1 MDISNMNL
9 EKFKATGLSILI
21 IKNEKIL
28 FQSKEEMLKP
38 LVKAIRETD
47 MNDATVYDKIVGRA
61 AALLF
66 IYAKVREVFA
76 VTVSKPALSLLKEN
90 QVPISQLIITE
101 NIMNHAGSD
110 TCPMDKLSA
119 GKTPEE
125 FYKILL
131 EKIKN

>member
-28 FQSKEEMLKP
+28 FQSKEEMSKP

-66 IYAKVREVFA
+66 IYAKVKKVFGVVA
-76 VTVSKPALSLLKEN
+76 SKPAIEMAQKFGLILT
-90 QVPISQLIITE
+90 PGIITE